1 MILGLTGG
9 IGSGKSTISK
19 YIHDHYGFDVIDA
32 DIVARE
38 IVEPGSPILGEIAS
52 VFGGR
57 FILPDGNLDRKALGK
72 EVFSRPDGKEKL
84 DGIMM
89 SAILDRIRHAVDN
102 AEGDLLV
109 DAALLFEED
118 IDKMVDRTILVDAD
132 PESRVRRVCERD
144 GISETDVMNRISNQ
158 MSSEEKIALSD
169 IVIDNYGTLEDW
181 YQKVDNVFETM
192 I

>member
-9 IGSGKSTISK
+9 IGSGKSTVSK

-38 IVEPGSPILGEIAS
+38 IVEPGSPILDEIAS

-89 SAILDRIRHAVDN
+89 GAILDRIRHAVDN

-158 MSSEEKIALSD
+158 MSSEEKRALAD
-169 IVIDNYGTLEDW
+169 IVIDNDGTLEDL